1 MLPETLPDEITMEKT
16 PRYFVSSEVPE
27 RVYNMS
33 PNTKLVIVMRD
44 PVIRAI
50 SDFTQAV
57 SKSDLNYNVTFRK
70 RVIRRTGEINLH
82 SSLIKT
88 GLYARY
94 LSIWLQYF
102 KMKNIYVISGEDL
115 LNKPV
120 KVLEELQDFIE
131 LPREI
136 QSNLI
141 YFNKTR
147 GFYCINMKDRP
158 NPAKCFGKTKG
169 RQHVAT
175 DSDTLQ
181 RLYTFYKPYNEFL
194 FKMIN
199 KTFHWS

>member
-1 MLPETLPDEITMEKT
+1 MEKT
-16 PRYFVSSEVPE
+16 PRYFVASEVPE
-27 RVYNMS
+27 RVYKMS
-33 PNTKLVIVMRD
+33 PNTKLVIVMSD

-57 SKSDLNYNVTFRK
+57 SKNDLKYNVTFRK
-70 RVIRRTGEINLH
+70 RVIRRNGEINLR
-82 SSLIKT
+82 SSIIKT
-88 GLYARY
+88 GMYARY

-102 KMKNIYVISGEDL
+102 NMQNIHVISGEDL
-115 LNKPV
+115 LNDPV
-120 KVLEELQDFIE
+120 KVLEGLQDFIE
-131 LPREI
+131 LPRAI

-147 GFYCINMKDRP
+147 GFNCIYMKQRS
-158 NPAKCFGKTKG
+158 NPAKCFGETKG
-169 RQHVAT
+169 RQHIAT

-181 RLYTFYKPYNEFL
+181 RLYRFYKPYNEYL